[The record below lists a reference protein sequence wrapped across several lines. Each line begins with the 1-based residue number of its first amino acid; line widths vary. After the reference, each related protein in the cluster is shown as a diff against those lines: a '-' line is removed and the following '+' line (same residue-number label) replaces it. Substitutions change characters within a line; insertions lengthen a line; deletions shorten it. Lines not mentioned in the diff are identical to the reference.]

1 MALTKAT
8 YSMIEGAPV
17 NVQDYGAVN
26 DGVTDAFAAFTAAA
40 AAAVTNGVP
49 MLIPAGSYATSSA
62 LSFAAI
68 DIVCDGTVTITY
80 TGAAHINRVLSMSL
94 AGLPA
99 SISGKLVVNGNNK
112 ANIAVFVINDNATRV
127 SLSLGDVEGRSCR
140 MVSGSAFNAGSAGVI
155 VRGNFT
161 TVSFDRL
168 WAKDIGR
175 AAGTGSAGNF
185 GTNGVII
192 DRDGSGRAAL
202 IVNGP
207 VAGAENIT
215 CDDTPGSAGAI
226 DVDGVAVF
234 QNDEN
239 GAACQIGFIS
249 SVDAE
254 GRGFKAQT
262 YRSTHINEIS
272 IVRSVSGT
280 TGGNADVNLQF
291 AEGVIDSCEII
302 YSGNAD
308 TVHGQGTTC
317 VSYYT
322 DASRVNGYG
331 VNPIRNLTVRDTC
344 TTGTAT
350 INYITELTFAVAN
363 TTNKFAA
370 VENVIMLGRPAKALC
385 YIGPNGATG
394 YGRFV
399 LKIDGFVGELTDG
412 LIANL
417 AACPDLFAGVSR
429 VWNTGSTVPAI
440 YRTDAVALGNVFG
453 RIIDNGGNIGI
464 LRYRGTGGL
473 PGLVDD
479 GVNGFTSSSIAAG
492 LSPLIS
498 GDFAQNVTTQ
508 TDKFGVSPGRGLLIM
523 GSPDYG
529 PPGIYTTTANTIT
542 TVQAASGL
550 TVGSSGTDPGGA
562 DFNAWKTDSGTRL
575 SIKNANAT
583 TRPFFV
589 LAIG

>member
-1 MALTKAT
+1 
-8 YSMIEGAPV
+8 
-17 NVQDYGAVN
+17 
-26 DGVTDAFAAFTAAA
+26 
-40 AAAVTNGVP
+40 
-49 MLIPAGSYATSSA
+49 
-62 LSFAAI
+62 
-68 DIVCDGTVTITY
+68 
-80 TGAAHINRVLSMSL
+80 
-94 AGLPA
+94 
-99 SISGKLVVNGNNK
+99 
-112 ANIAVFVINDNATRV
+112 
-127 SLSLGDVEGRSCR
+127 

-239 GAACQIGFIS
+239 GAACQIGFVS

-429 VWNTGSTVPAI
+429 VWNTGSAVPAI

>member
-1 MALTKAT
+1 
-8 YSMIEGAPV
+8 MIEGAPA

-68 DIVCDGTVTITY
+68 DIICDGTVTITY

-112 ANIAVFVINDNATRV
+112 ANIAVFVINDSATRV

-207 VAGAENIT
+207 VVGAENIT

-239 GAACQIGFIS
+239 GAACQIGFVS

-429 VWNTGSTVPAI
+429 VWNTGSAVPAI

>member
-1 MALTKAT
+1 
-8 YSMIEGAPV
+8 MIEGAPV